1 MPSRDYR
8 MTARAQSVERTRER
22 ILGVARER
30 FFAQPYDE
38 VTLAGIA
45 SSAGVTQQTLLNHF
59 SSKEG
64 LALAVVE
71 MVKPEVEALRSPVAV
86 GDVEGAVRGLVR
98 QYEALG
104 DANVRL
110 AAVAERLPA
119 LAPGLAFA
127 RRGHTEWLE
136 RIFAPCLP
144 RDAGARRR
152 ALAALYA
159 ATDVGTWKLLR
170 RDLGHSRTETA
181 AILRVLVEGALSSP
195 DPS

>member
-1 MPSRDYR
+1 MPGRDYR
-8 MTARAQSVERTRER
+8 MTTRAQGVERTRER

-30 FFAQPYDE
+30 FFSQPYDE
-38 VTLAGIA
+38 VTLGSIA

-71 MVKPEVEALRSPVAV
+71 AVKPDVEALRSPVEP
-86 GDVEGAVRGLVR
+86 GDVRGAVRGLMR
-98 QYEALG
+98 QYEVMG

-110 AAVAERLPA
+110 AAVADRLPA

-127 RRGHTEWLE
+127 RAAHTEWLDQVFGP
-136 RIFAPCLP
+136 RLP
-144 RDAGARRR
+144 TEIRARRR

-181 AILRVLVEGALSSP
+181 AVLRSLIEGVLTRTGTG
-195 DPS
+195 

>member
-1 MPSRDYR
+1 MPGRDYR
-8 MTARAQSVERTRER
+8 MTTRAQGVERTRER

-30 FFAQPYDE
+30 FFSQLYDE
-38 VTLAGIA
+38 VTLGEIA

-71 MVKPEVEALRSPVAV
+71 MVKPEIEALRSPVAA
-86 GDVEGAVRGLVR
+86 GDVPGAVRGLMR
-98 QYEALG
+98 EYEALG
-104 DANVRL
+104 DAAVRL

-119 LAPGLAFA
+119 LAPGLALA
-127 RRGHTEWLE
+127 RRTHTEWLD
-136 RIFAPCLP
+136 RVFDPRLP
-144 RDAGARRR
+144 TDGKARRR
-152 ALAALYA
+152 TLAALYA

-181 AILRVLVEGALSSP
+181 AILRTLIEGVLPSS
-195 DPS
+195 DIG